1 MQGLAI
7 PWNFVRIRGQTG
19 IRRSSNSI
27 SGLPAMDW
35 VTRLNPLRNRLF
47 HIYFRFFRPV
57 TMGVRGVVIDDQNRV
72 LLVRHSYVPGWHIP
86 GGGVEKDE
94 TAALSLSRELREE
107 GNIEVTGPM
116 TLHGIYFNKR
126 ASRRD
131 HVLVYVVREFIF
143 HGPRAPDFEIVESG
157 FFALDALPPAT
168 VRSTRERL
176 EEIFAGKAQAEIF

>member
-1 MQGLAI
+1 
-7 PWNFVRIRGQTG
+7 
-19 IRRSSNSI
+19 
-27 SGLPAMDW
+27 MDW

-57 TMGVRGVVIDDQNRV
+57 TLGVRGVVIDDQNRI

-94 TAALSLSRELREE
+94 TAELSLSRELREE

-116 TLHGIYFNKR
+116 TLHGIFFNKR

-131 HVLVYVVREFIF
+131 HVLVYVVRDFTF

-157 FFALDALPPAT
+157 FFGLNALPAT
-168 VRSTRERL
+168 TSRSTRERL
-176 EEIFAGKAQAEIF
+176 DEIFTGKPKAEIF